1 MAPKRRPAAE
11 AGRPRVVRRRP
22 AALVVEG
29 EEPWVSA
36 EEVTLAQME
45 AWPRMRVQGEY
56 WEEAV
61 DCIVEMIELKASRG
75 DRELLAK
82 AMGTSSE
89 ALLRYISG
97 VPEKSVRLHLCGVR
111 CDRRTWEDGLIHVTQ
126 VKQHRAG
133 DVAWEKNLETSRA
146 EAERDELE
154 RVHLEAASRGKGRG
168 LQAGPPAAAEKVE
181 APGGSGDSDEKK
193 KKKKK
198 KRKAKLRIEAVKDHT
213 VLFKNT
219 GMDADPIKRKRF
231 RRRAKKL
238 TKRGRNKD
246 SSSSGSS
253 ASSTSSSQVGE
264 GEDYF
269 GELFTPQTSAQK
281 MWERLPGVLT
291 AQLLQDAQRS
301 MLLQMGSMASTSGQL
316 QPLTSQY
323 VRQQMGAAMSPVIYR
338 EAIHWAATLDLMVQ
352 GKVASACDVMSQR
365 LKSLEALAKGMKV
378 DLIKQLELIQV
389 DNYGLAS
396 SSELHQAGKTAHEEN
411 KDLRQGHGETSGLQ
425 RSLQGEGKD
434 QGRERRRQGQRPRQ
448 GEGQEGQGRR
458 KKETLEEFHT
468 GAKQTP
474 GTERFSSGGREV
486 NVAEFTSLEAGAKKR
501 EAEAPGL
508 SMHDI
513 IKKSASVLRQDG
525 SLTMRSNMENP
536 LARRNPLFP
545 LKTVRLE
552 VSEEEGAPRR
562 LTEEAA
568 QGALVALNHLAGYGT
583 PGPVA
588 TSSSSPTDVAH
599 EAELGVRSK
608 AEKSVSRLVQRNHM
622 WGVSEETFDFD
633 SFFKGRG
640 VSYQGEEIKLAQKL
654 SWEAVKQSLPEE
666 TGSLPLADFCR
677 LGTLAYIEDFE
688 KYSSVHHL
696 PPGDDSG
703 RTVGEPSSRPP
714 RAGDHGSHAGTDLS
728 S

>member
-1 MAPKRRPAAE
+1 
-11 AGRPRVVRRRP
+11 
-22 AALVVEG
+22 
-29 EEPWVSA
+29 
-36 EEVTLAQME
+36 
-45 AWPRMRVQGEY
+45 
-56 WEEAV
+56 
-61 DCIVEMIELKASRG
+61 
-75 DRELLAK
+75 
-82 AMGTSSE
+82 
-89 ALLRYISG
+89 
-97 VPEKSVRLHLCGVR
+97 
-111 CDRRTWEDGLIHVTQ
+111 
-126 VKQHRAG
+126 
-133 DVAWEKNLETSRA
+133 
-146 EAERDELE
+146 
-154 RVHLEAASRGKGRG
+154 
-168 LQAGPPAAAEKVE
+168 
-181 APGGSGDSDEKK
+181 
-193 KKKKK
+193 
-198 KRKAKLRIEAVKDHT
+198 
-213 VLFKNT
+213 
-219 GMDADPIKRKRF
+219 
-231 RRRAKKL
+231 
-238 TKRGRNKD
+238 
-246 SSSSGSS
+246 
-253 ASSTSSSQVGE
+253 
-264 GEDYF
+264 
-269 GELFTPQTSAQK
+269 
-281 MWERLPGVLT
+281 
-291 AQLLQDAQRS
+291 
-301 MLLQMGSMASTSGQL
+301 
-316 QPLTSQY
+316 
-323 VRQQMGAAMSPVIYR
+323 MGAAMSPVIYR

-378 DLIKQLELIQV
+378 DWIKQLELIQV

-396 SSELHQAGKTAHEEN
+396 SSELHQAGKTAPEEN